1 MIVAAGE
8 SLIDLVPDG
17 AGPLSPL
24 VPRRG
29 GGPYNTAVALGRLGA
44 EAAFCSRVSTDAFG
58 ETLLDGLRAAGV
70 ATGLV
75 QRGPEPTTL
84 AVAAVAADGSAGYSF
99 YAEGTADR
107 LFELPERLPDAV
119 RAVAFGTCSLVLEP
133 GAGAYDA
140 LLRREAGRGVLTLLD
155 PNVRPGLISDGD
167 AHRRRFLERLP
178 HVSLLKLS
186 EEDAR
191 WLGGSPGEWLARGP
205 SAVVLTRG
213 ARGLTVFTDGP
224 AVSVPAVPVPVA
236 DTIGAGDTV
245 NAALLHGLG
254 SRSPAALDAG
264 EWTELLSFAA
274 RAAAVT
280 CSRPGAE
287 PPYAAELVTSDTVLP
302 LHGVPALV
310 CAPGGPPLAGRR
322 AALDLVGDALGRGAE
337 LVVVPVER
345 LGGDFFRPGGGP
357 AGEVVPLFAEHGLR
371 LAVVGEVP
379 SRVTSGSWPHCP
391 GVGDGRDAPVRF
403 ADSIPALMAGLA
415 ARPGP

>member
-8 SLIDLVPDG
+8 SLIDLVPEG
-17 AGPLSPL
+17 AGPLSAL

-58 ETLLDGLRAAGV
+58 EVLLDGLRVAGV
-70 ATGLV
+70 TTGLV

-84 AVAAVAADGSAGYSF
+84 AVASVGADGSAGYSF

-107 LFELPERLPDAV
+107 LFELPGPLPDAV
-119 RAVAFGTCSLVLEP
+119 RAIAFGTCSLVLEP

-155 PNVRPGLISDGD
+155 PNVRPGLIPDAD
-167 AHRRRFLERLP
+167 AHRERFLDRLP
-178 HVSLLKLS
+178 YVSLLKLS
-186 EEDAR
+186 EEDAG
-191 WLGGSPGEWLARGP
+191 WLGGSPAEWLAAGP

-213 ARGLTVFTDGP
+213 SEGLTVFTGELT
-224 AVSVPAVPVPVA
+224 VSVPAVPVAVA

-254 SRSPAALDAG
+254 SRSPAALDAD
-264 EWTELLSFAA
+264 EWVDLLTFAA

-287 PPYAAELVTSDTVLP
+287 PPYAAEL
-302 LHGVPALV
+302 
-310 CAPGGPPLAGRR
+310 
-322 AALDLVGDALGRGAE
+322 E
-337 LVVVPVER
+337 
-345 LGGDFFRPGGGP
+345 
-357 AGEVVPLFAEHGLR
+357 
-371 LAVVGEVP
+371 
-379 SRVTSGSWPHCP
+379 
-391 GVGDGRDAPVRF
+391 
-403 ADSIPALMAGLA
+403 
-415 ARPGP
+415 